1 MICDYNIVAIYTIL
15 SKVIPTP
22 PLPPVIQNDFWM
34 PPTRVVSLIVP
45 LEHLQR
51 CCSSNGVSRC
61 QDIFQAV
68 RERLKGPYHIDKIFD
83 I

>member
-45 LEHLQR
+45 HWNT
-51 CCSSNGVSRC
+51 SS
-61 QDIFQAV
+61 AV
-68 RERLKGPYHIDKIFD
+68 VLVMVYPVVKISFKQ
-83 I
+83 